1 MENELKQSLYRAEID
16 GFFSGVKAQFE
27 TIRGTITTPFNYK
40 AYDKEI
46 RVEYVD
52 RLDKDRDPIF
62 EVMVIPTHLKDVPM
76 NHKDLASEISYY
88 LEMLYNNTIN

>member
-16 GFFSGVKAQFE
+16 GFFGGVKAHFE
-27 TIRGTITTPFNYK
+27 NTRGAITTPIK
-40 AYDKEI
+40 WEVYDKEI
-46 RVEYVD
+46 RIEYVD

-76 NHKDLASEISYY
+76 NPRDLASEISYH